1 MVTSIVF
8 LIETLHK
15 LYRMAYGDNEGNKR
29 NSQTKEIQPYSCNTR
44 QSQIPNDFEL
54 KRYSKEPIAFGLYSL
69 ICDFTLN
76 DSEGQMDLLE
86 EYIKKTEGVSEIQVT
101 RVSRESVSIK

>member
-1 MVTSIVF
+1 MTRLVARIKI
-8 LIETLHK
+8 LP
-15 LYRMAYGDNEGNKR
+15 
-29 NSQTKEIQPYSCNTR
+29 KEADTDLERVVESLKA
-44 QSQIPNDFEL
+44 QIPKDFEL

-76 DSEGQMDLLE
+76 DSEGQMDILE
-86 EYIKKTEGVSEIQVT
+86 DYIKKTEGVSEIQVT

>member
-1 MVTSIVF
+1 MTRLVARIKI
-8 LIETLHK
+8 LP
-15 LYRMAYGDNEGNKR
+15 
-29 NSQTKEIQPYSCNTR
+29 KEADTDLEKVVESLKD
-44 QSQIPNDFEL
+44 QIPNDFDL

-86 EYIKKTEGVSEIQVT
+86 EYIKKTEGVSEIQVI